1 MAKRYSIIEY
11 ADLYNFL
18 KEHLFSFYN
27 DANFVAFFEAMKRH
41 TYNNVNDYLY
51 FDMLEKFV
59 RRIKEANNNK

>member
-1 MAKRYSIIEY
+1 MAKMYSIIEY

-51 FDMLEKFV
+51 HDMLEKFV
-59 RRIKEANNNK
+59 RRIKM